1 MEIVDDD
8 PILITLKK
16 LKKQQEQ
23 TNLEKEKINDKK

>member
-8 PILITLKK
+8 PILMTLKK

-23 TNLEKEKINDKK
+23 TNL